1 MAQRPFVLL
10 SAAMSA
16 DGYLDDATP
25 TRLVLSGEAD
35 LERVDEL
42 RAASDAILVG
52 AQTVR
57 SDNPRLLVRS
67 AELRAG
73 RVARG
78 RAASP
83 RKVTITRSG
92 SLDPASR
99 FFTARP
105 PAAEPAA
112 NEPDRADG
120 DAGLPLVYATA
131 AAASDL
137 SRRLAG
143 LAEVVPVAVT
153 PGTRELGAAEWGA
166 AESGM
171 GDPGPAGSGAGDP
184 GPAGSGAGDP
194 RPAGSGAGDPGPAG
208 SGAGD
213 PGPAGSGAGDPGPAG
228 SGAGDPGPTGSGAGD
243 LDLVAVLADLRRRGV
258 ERLMVEGGARILSE
272 FLAAGLAD
280 EFWLAIAPIFV
291 ADPRAP
297 RLLAGPRVSGRMTLA
312 GLSQAGDIAV
322 LRYLPPAGSMA

>member
-1 MAQRPFVLL
+1 VTQRPFVLL

-25 TRLVLSGEAD
+25 NRLVLSGEAD
-35 LERVDEL
+35 LDRVDEL
-42 RAASDAILVG
+42 RAACDAILVG

-112 NEPDRADG
+112 DEADRADG
-120 DAGLPLVYATA
+120 DAGLPLVYASA
-131 AAASDL
+131 AVASDL

-153 PGTRELGAAEWGA
+153 PGTREPGAAEPGA
-166 AESGM
+166 AESGAAES
-171 GDPGPAGSGAGDP
+171 GAAESGAGDP
-184 GPAGSGAGDP
+184 GSAESGAGN
-194 RPAGSGAGDPGPAG
+194 
-208 SGAGD
+208 
-213 PGPAGSGAGDPGPAG
+213 
-228 SGAGDPGPTGSGAGD
+228 

-297 RLLAGPRVSGRMTLA
+297 RLLAGGRVSGRMSLA
-312 GLSQAGDIAV
+312 GLSEAGDIAV
-322 LRYLPPAGSMA
+322 LRYLPQAGSMA